1 MFRNVFILTCLV
13 FFFTFF
19 LDSNLNAQKNIDEL
33 SVGSLYFL
41 SGDTLAFKKVE
52 IEKLFI
58 SGFQKRKIND
68 NWFIKSYSADDLLY
82 YKINSDKHYF
92 YKYKPSEG
100 GFLSKD
106 EMEQYVLGQ
115 KDAIYRFKPKKI
127 FFYSAL
133 FGLVMG
139 LFDTSFDF
147 YEKGSGWQFNRSS
160 YKGVLGSDHGFIT
173 ISTPLLSTFLIKQN
187 KLKLLNRSIMEE
199 EDVLEESYRHGY
211 ENIRHSK
218 NTKSVTRGSLFGLG
232 LVIAIKFIW
241 FSDDN

>member
-1 MFRNVFILTCLV
+1 MFRNLLLQLGIVFCCI
-13 FFFTFF
+13 FF
-19 LDSNLNAQKNIDEL
+19 LKLNLHAQKNIDDL
-33 SVGSLYFL
+33 SIGSLYFL

-52 IEKLFI
+52 IEKLYI

-68 NWFIKSYSADDLLY
+68 KWFIKSYSADDLLY

-106 EMEQYVLGQ
+106 EMEQYVLGE
-115 KDAIYRFKPKKI
+115 KDAKYRFKPKKI
-127 FFYSAL
+127 FIYSAL
-133 FGLVMG
+133 FGLVMS

-147 YEKGSGWQFNRSS
+147 YEKGSGWQFNSSS
-160 YKGVLGSDHGFIT
+160 YKGVFGSDPGFIT

-211 ENIRHSK
+211 ESIRHAK